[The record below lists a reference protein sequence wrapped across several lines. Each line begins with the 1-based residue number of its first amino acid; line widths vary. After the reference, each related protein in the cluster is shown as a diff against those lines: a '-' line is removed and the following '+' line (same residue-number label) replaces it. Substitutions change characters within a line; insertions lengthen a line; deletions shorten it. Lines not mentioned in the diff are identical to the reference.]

1 MNHDPIR
8 ELLEDADLKAL
19 IEAFAAHPD
28 FDHVTIVTLK
38 ARDKRRERPAV
49 AVVRSDAA

>member
-19 IEAFAAHPD
+19 IEAIAAHPD

-38 ARDKRRERPAV
+38 TRNRRERPVIV
-49 AVVRSDAA
+49 AKHANAA